1 MVTLGLTKVTSLA
14 ALNGGSLTNGA
25 KGIVAIPQAPLLN
38 GPMQLYMLSPA
49 LVLLGALLVWRIAES
64 RIGDVFQSMRQNED
78 LASSLG
84 INVTKYRVIAFGVA
98 SGMGRPMRQLPS
110 ESQQN
115 IFPATYTIQDSIN
128 FMLYCF
134 LGGLDYVLGPV
145 LGTYLLVVAFE
156 LLDALQRYQALLYG
170 ALMIGVMLF
179 LPNGLLS
186 IRFGEGR
193 RRP

>member
-1 MVTLGLTKVTSLA
+1 M
-14 ALNGGSLTNGA
+14 
-25 KGIVAIPQAPLLN
+25 
-38 GPMQLYMLSPA
+38 
-49 LVLLGALLVWRIAES
+49 
-64 RIGDVFQSMRQNED
+64 
-78 LASSLG
+78 
-84 INVTKYRVIAFGVA
+84 
-98 SGMGRPMRQLPS
+98 
-110 ESQQN
+110 
-115 IFPATYTIQDSIN
+115 
-128 FMLYCF
+128 
-134 LGGLDYVLGPV
+134 LGPV